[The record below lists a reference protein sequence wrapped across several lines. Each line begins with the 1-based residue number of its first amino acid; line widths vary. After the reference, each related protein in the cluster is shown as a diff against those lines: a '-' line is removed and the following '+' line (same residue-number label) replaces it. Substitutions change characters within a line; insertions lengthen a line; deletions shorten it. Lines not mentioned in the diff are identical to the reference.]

1 MTETID
7 NNRILR
13 KITDLLYDKGMKAL
27 TMDFVAS
34 SLGMSK
40 RTLYEIFGSK
50 NEMLKNVMR
59 HAHKIYSKKSEEE
72 FLKASNVMEG
82 MLRIHMIQREVMARL
97 SVDFFRDMDSMFPE
111 VKKLHKE
118 SEELRYKQFERIY
131 KKGIA
136 EGVFRPD
143 VNYKIL
149 PRILEIQLESLK
161 RMEELFPPDLDIVE
175 VSDSISIGFLRSIA
189 SPKGM
194 DMLDKIT
201 EQYNIFKKN

>member
-1 MTETID
+1 MTETAD

-50 NEMLKNVMR
+50 NEMLKKVIQY
-59 HAHKIYSKKSEEE
+59 AHKIYIKKSEDE
-72 FLKASNVMEG
+72 FLKSSNVMEG
-82 MLRIHMIQREVMARL
+82 MLRIHMIQREAMARL

-111 VKKLHKE
+111 VKKLHNE
-118 SEELRYKQFERIY
+118 SEALRYKQFELIY

-194 DMLDKIT
+194 CLLDKIT